1 MEKIVLTDH
10 VRNEEIL
17 HRVNER
23 MNILHTVKRR
33 QANWIGHT
41 LRRNCLLKH
50 IIEGNIRGGISVTR
64 RQETRRK
71 QLPDDLKKTRGYWK
85 LKQETLCR
93 TVWKTCFGRGCGP
106 AVRQTAE

>member
-85 LKQETLCR
+85 LKQET
-93 TVWKTCFGRGCGP
+93 P
-106 AVRQTAE
+106 SSI